1 MSKLKSDNDQ
11 LWRFLFQEA
20 PVRGEAVRLE
30 SSWQDVLKR
39 SDYPPAVRT
48 LLGELLAACT
58 LLTATLKLE
67 GSIIIQAQGRGP
79 VNFLVVESNSSRQH
93 RAIAKWDANTD
104 GLDKAHPDIRRL
116 LGDGQLVITIDA
128 KDRDERYQGIV
139 ELNGNSVAQILEH
152 YLHKSEQLSTRLW
165 LAADG
170 SYAAGLLLQELPRSD
185 AHPELDEDMWN
196 RVVQL
201 ASTVTKEELLEVDA
215 GTMIH
220 RLYHDETLKVFESDT
235 VSFHCPCSRERVAN
249 ALRTLGYDD
258 IRSLLEEQGKIESRC
273 EFCNA
278 HYEFDAVDV
287 EQVFAAEHMHKPGPT
302 QH

>member
-30 SSWQDVLKR
+30 SSWQEVLKR

-48 LLGELLAACT
+48 LLGELLAAST

-79 VNFLVVESNSSRQH
+79 VNFLVVECNSNRQH
-93 RAIAKWDANTD
+93 RAIAKWDAHTD

-116 LGDGQLVITIDA
+116 LGDGQLVITIDP
-128 KDRDERYQGIV
+128 KDRNERYQGIV
-139 ELNGNSVAQILEH
+139 ELSGNSVAQILEH
-152 YLHKSEQLSTRLW
+152 YLLKSEQLSTRLW

-170 SYAAGLLLQELPRSD
+170 NYASGLLLQELPRSD

-196 RVVQL
+196 RAVQL
-201 ASTVTKEELLEVDA
+201 ASTVTKEELLEADA
-215 GTMIH
+215 GTLIH
-220 RLYHDETLKVFESDT
+220 RLYHDETLKVFEADT

-258 IRSLLEEQGKIESRC
+258 IHKLLEEQGKIESRC

-278 HYEFDAVDV
+278 QYVFDAVDV
-287 EQVFAAEHMHKPGPT
+287 EQVFAAGHMNKPGPT